1 MPYHRPA
8 LKAFTPQWLLS
19 FPSPLIVANTFQP
32 ELNMCADDDVVY
44 LYTIRRSVVP
54 PASATDTSP
63 ISSNRTERLAVRRHR
78 SRDTRV
84 SPLQRRRSSRSNRH
98 KPRATVR
105 KAKPRWTIPYEIRN
119 KCVRLGCAPNA
130 VNGEHESVFGMFDA
144 AGRFC
149 RRIGTKLPSSE
160 SIKHKNIKY
169 FERFSGLSNIQVR
182 YKVLQL
188 LMAKYGPTLGP
199 GEI

>member
-1 MPYHRPA
+1 MAPPVPFNLH
-8 LKAFTPQWLLS
+8 
-19 FPSPLIVANTFQP
+19 VANTFQP

-54 PASATDTSP
+54 PASATDTNP
-63 ISSNRTERLAVRRHR
+63 INSNRTKRLAIRRHR
-78 SRDTRV
+78 SQDKRV
-84 SPLQRRRSSRSNRH
+84 SPLQGRRSSHSNRH
-98 KPRATVR
+98 KPQVTVR
-105 KAKPRWTIPYEIRN
+105 KAKPRWTVPHEIRN
-119 KCVRLGCAPNA
+119 KCVRLGWTPNA
-130 VNGEHESVFGMFDA
+130 VNGEHESVFGLFDA

-149 RRIGTKLPSSE
+149 RRIGTESPSSE

-182 YKVLQL
+182 NMVLQL
-188 LMAKYGPTLGP
+188 LMGKYGPTSGT